1 MLYGAEL
8 ILLGLASGL
17 LAGLFGVGG
26 GVVIVPVL
34 TVFFKLDIKDAI
46 GTSLA
51 VIVPTAVM
59 GSYTH
64 WRHGNV
70 RLFEAGLVAA
80 GAVVS
85 AVIGASITAQLS
97 SQTLKRL
104 FALLLIVMAVRMIL
118 DTRVPGR

>member
-1 MLYGAEL
+1 LLYGAEL

-59 GSYTH
+59 GSYAH

-70 RLFEAGLVAA
+70 RLFEAGLVAV

-104 FALLLIVMAVRMIL
+104 FAVLLIVMAVRMIL

>member
-1 MLYGAEL
+1 MLYGLEL

-26 GVVIVPVL
+26 GIVIVPAL
-34 TVFFKLDIKDAI
+34 TVLFKLNIKEAI

-51 VIVPTAVM
+51 VIVPTAIM

-70 RLFEAGLVAA
+70 RLFEAGLVAV

-104 FALLLIVMAVRMIL
+104 FAVLLIAVAVRMML